1 MAINGISGLKI
12 SSMSGEHWDDVARIY
27 AHGIAGG
34 LATFEADVP
43 TWEAFSRSKN
53 AGLNLVALSARNEIL
68 GWTAAAA
75 TSTRPA
81 YRGVIEHSV
90 YVDRETLGAW
100 HREHAAKGA
109 DQQGAGAGVLDD
121 RSPPSLP
128 PMTRAVPF
136 TAKPDFGKL
145 AGGSE
150 SRKEPEAKW
159 LGSGWIPV
167 FTSCGSEPA
176 GKPSFWEAS
185 WNPVIQ
191 APRG

>member
-27 AHGIAGG
+27 AQGIAGG
-34 LATFEADVP
+34 LSTFEADVP

-90 YVDRETLGAW
+90 YVDRKHSGHGIGSTLLRELINRARELGYWTIQSSIIAANDASRAL
-100 HREHAAKGA
+100 HRKAGFREVGRRERIA
-109 DQQGAGAGVLDD
+109 QGARGEVAGQWLDTCLYEL
-121 RSPPSLP
+121 RL
-128 PMTRAVPF
+128 
-136 TAKPDFGKL
+136 
-145 AGGSE
+145 
-150 SRKEPEAKW
+150 
-159 LGSGWIPV
+159 
-167 FTSCGSEPA
+167 
-176 GKPSFWEAS
+176 
-185 WNPVIQ
+185 
-191 APRG
+191 